1 MKKLFLFV
9 FLLISLTA
17 NICLADAPEPTK
29 KVVLFYRV
37 SDAILQA
44 QNSDEDIIAGAAELE
59 KELKNHYSKR
69 FIVQEIRRATGE
81 PSLPPAYQSTIKANQ
96 VPLIVKIDLEGESTT
111 TQFYQN
117 AFGAK
122 ATGVAPAINVHLIEA
137 LPSVDGLNFAS
148 FDYGIKTYSS
158 GTFAVGMNI
167 YAAQTDP
174 RKNVKN
180 AVRGC
185 FRDACKLNEQVNKY
199 VNPLAYDFEIARYT
213 GNFEKCREIFQK
225 MYGSQLDEIK
235 KFETWCNAEPI
246 RAAYLNGLNALNSI
260 EQKITYINTLKD
272 MGTYK

>member
-1 MKKLFLFV
+1 MKKLFLFIFV
-9 FLLISLTA
+9 LIALTA
-17 NICLADAPEPTK
+17 NICFADAPEPTK

-44 QNSDEDIIAGAAELE
+44 QNSDEDMIAGKEEFE

-81 PSLPPAYQSTIKANQ
+81 PAQLPAYQATIKANQ
-96 VPLIVKIDLEGESTT
+96 VPLIVKIDLEGEGTA
-111 TQFYQN
+111 TQLYQN
-117 AFGAK
+117 AYGAQ
-122 ATGVAPAINVHLIEA
+122 ATGVAPAINVHLLEV
-137 LPSVDGLNFAS
+137 LPSSDGTIFVPY
-148 FDYGIKTYSS
+148 DYGTKSYSA

-199 VNPLAYDFEIARYT
+199 VNPLAFDFEMARYT
-213 GNFEKCREIFQK
+213 GNFEKCHEIYQK
-225 MYGSQLDEIK
+225 MYGSQLEEIK
-235 KFETWCNAEPI
+235 KFEEWCKAVPV
-246 RAAYLNGLNALNSI
+246 RAGYLNGLNVLSTI
-260 EQKITYINTLKD
+260 EQKITYINTLKN
-272 MGTYK
+272 MGNYK

>member
-1 MKKLFLFV
+1 MKKLFLFIFV
-9 FLLISLTA
+9 LIALTA
-17 NICLADAPEPTK
+17 NICFADSPEPTK

-44 QNSDEDIIAGAAELE
+44 QNSDEDMIAGKEELE

-81 PSLPPAYQSTIKANQ
+81 PSLPPAYQSTIRANQ
-96 VPLIVKIDLEGESTT
+96 IPLIVKIDLEGETT
-111 TQFYQN
+111 ATQFYQN

-122 ATGVAPAINVHLIEA
+122 AAGVAPAINVHLIEA
-137 LPSVDGLNFAS
+137 LPSSDGLNFAS
-148 FDYGIKTYSS
+148 FDYGTKAYSS
-158 GTFAVGMNI
+158 GTFAMGMNI

-180 AVRGC
+180 AVRGS

-213 GNFEKCREIFQK
+213 GDFEKCREIFQK
-225 MYGSQLDEIK
+225 MYGTQLDEIK
-235 KFETWCNAEPI
+235 KFETWCNADPA
-246 RAAYLNGLNALNSI
+246 RKAYLNGLNALSSI
-260 EQKITYINTLKD
+260 EQKITYINTLKNI
-272 MGTYK
+272 GTYK